1 MSAIPKSHD
10 LRNRIIFT
18 VLILAVYRLGTFV
31 PLPGIDPEQLQ
42 TMMDSNQKGLLGMFN
57 VFAGG
62 AVSRMAIFALGI
74 MPYISSS
81 IIVQLLTGVSDYFKN
96 LKNQGEIG
104 RKKITQITR
113 YGTVLL
119 ATIQGYGLSVGLES
133 SANLV
138 INPGIFFK
146 ISTVTIIVAGTVFLM
161 WLGEQITQRG
171 IGNGIS
177 LIIFAGIVA
186 EIPRALATTF
196 ELGRTGAISTVMII
210 FIFVLLIAT
219 IMFIVFME
227 RALRKILI
235 NYPKRQMGNKMYGGE
250 SSHLPLKINQAG
262 VIPAIFASAILL
274 LPVTF
279 SNFDLSESD
288 TFLNISSYFSQ
299 GQPLYML
306 LYASGIIFFTFFYTS
321 ITFNPIETADN
332 LRKYGGFVPGI
343 RPGENTAEYIDKILT
358 RLTTIGALYLTLVCL
373 MPEFLIAN
381 YPIPFYLGGASVLI
395 VVVVAIDT
403 VTQIQTRMMS
413 AQYEQL
419 VKKTKFGR

>member
-1 MSAIPKSHD
+1 MSSSSSSD
-10 LRNRIIFT
+10 LKNRVLFT
-18 VLILAVYRLGTFV
+18 ILILSIYRLGTFV
-31 PLPGIDPEQLQ
+31 PLPGIDPDQLS
-42 TMMDSNQKGLLGMFN
+42 TLMESNQKGLLGMFN

-74 MPYISSS
+74 MPYISAS

-96 LKNQGEIG
+96 LKSQGEQG
-104 RKKITQITR
+104 RQKITQITR
-113 YGTVLL
+113 YGTVIL
-119 ATIQGYGLSVGLES
+119 ATIQGFGLAVGLES

-138 INPGIFFK
+138 ISPGMYFK
-146 ISTVTIIVAGTVFLM
+146 ISTVTTIVAGTVFLM

-177 LIIFAGIVA
+177 LIIFSGIVA
-186 EIPRALATTF
+186 EIPRALVTTF
-196 ELGRTGAISTVMII
+196 ELGRTGAISTLMII
-210 FIFVLLIAT
+210 GIFVLLVIT

-235 NYPKRQMGNKMYGGE
+235 NYPKRQMGNKIYGGD
-250 SSHLPLKINQAG
+250 SSHLPLKINSAG
-262 VIPAIFASAILL
+262 VIPAIFASALLL

-279 SNFDLSESD
+279 SNFNISESE
-288 TFLNISSYFSQ
+288 TFLNITSYFSQ

-321 ITFNPIETADN
+321 ITFNPNETAEN
-332 LRKYGGFVPGI
+332 LRKYGGFIPGI
-343 RPGENTAEYIDKILT
+343 RPGESTALYIDNILT
-358 RLTTIGALYLTLVCL
+358 KLTTIGALYLTLVCL

-381 YPIPFYLGGASVLI
+381 YPIPFYLGGTSILI

-403 VTQIQTRMMS
+403 VTQIQTRLMS
-413 AQYEQL
+413 SQYEQL
-419 VKKTKFGR
+419 IKKTKFGK